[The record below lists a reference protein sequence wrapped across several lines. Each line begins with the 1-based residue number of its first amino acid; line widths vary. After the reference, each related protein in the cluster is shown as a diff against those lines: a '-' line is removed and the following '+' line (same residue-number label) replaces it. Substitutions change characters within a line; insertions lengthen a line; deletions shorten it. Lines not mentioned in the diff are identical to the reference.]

1 MGPQPGGGRAAL
13 PPPHQVLAPPP
24 LQQVPALPPLRQDL
38 ALHAGAAA
46 ADGSPTWTLHDPAA
60 NRFYQLSWPAFEL
73 LSRWT
78 LGSLQAVADTV
89 NRETTLR
96 VTLDDAQALQ
106 RMLERCHLLQA
117 RSAQDTRR
125 LAASAAAGRLSAL
138 QWLLHNYLFFRVPL
152 VRPMAFL
159 NAAARYVGWAFHP
172 AFWAAVAALALLGL
186 LLALRRWDDFMHG
199 FASYASVGGVIAV
212 AIAMSASKVLHELGH
227 AFAAHRY
234 GCRVPSMGLA
244 FLVMWPVLYTDTNE
258 AWKLASRRQRLVIG
272 AAGMASEIAL
282 AALATVLWSLLPDT
296 PQWVPLR
303 SGAFVLASTTWV
315 LTLAVNAS
323 PFMRFDGYFLLS
335 DALNMP
341 NLHER
346 AFAQGRWWLRE
357 RLFGFGD
364 AMPEAGSAAH
374 SRFLVGFAFGT
385 WLYRLVL
392 FLGIAL
398 LVYHLFFKT
407 LGVLLMAVELGWF
420 IARPVWRELSVWW
433 QRRTDLRWNRA
444 TVASALAAIGAAFV
458 LLWPWQVTVHA
469 PAVLGAA
476 TAQGLYAPYAAQV
489 MTALPAPGTRVKAGE
504 LLVGLRSP
512 DLQARLDLA
521 QAREQQLQ
529 WQLAQQPFNPQLMEA
544 GPALRKR
551 WEAAVQEVSGLQQ
564 EVQRLQIKAPFDGAV
579 ADPADDAMPQAWI
592 PAGQKLLVL
601 VNPAGTKVEAFVDEA
616 DLADASDATRVRF
629 IGNDVHGSVV
639 RCTALAADAVQ
650 LAQLDQP
657 LVASVNGGAVAV
669 QRTADGRL
677 TPLRPVFR
685 VVLDGCDSVASPAL
699 ELVGVAAL
707 QGPRRSLAAAAL
719 RWVGALW
726 QREGGV

>member
-1 MGPQPGGGRAAL
+1 MAGLVMGTPPGGHTA
-13 PPPHQVLAPPP
+13 QQQAPP
-24 LQQVPALPPLRQDL
+24 LAPLRQDL

-106 RMLERCHLLQA
+106 HMLERCHLLQA

-125 LAASAAAGRLSAL
+125 LAAGAAAGRLGAA

-152 VRPMAFL
+152 VRPAAFL

-172 AFWAAVAALALLGL
+172 AFWAAVAMLALLGL
-186 LLALRRWDDFMHG
+186 LLALRRWDEFMHG
-199 FASYASVGGVIAV
+199 FASYAGVGGVIAI
-212 AIAMSASKVLHELGH
+212 ACAMSASKVLHELGH

-244 FLVMWPVLYTDTNE
+244 FLVLWPVLYTDTNE

-296 PQWVPLR
+296 PQWAPLR
-303 SGAFVLASTTWV
+303 SGAFVLASTAWV

-335 DALNMP
+335 DALNLP

-364 AMPEAGSAAH
+364 AMPEPGPPAH
-374 SRFLVGFAFGT
+374 SRFLVAFAFGT

-398 LVYHLFFKT
+398 LVYHLFFKA

-420 IARPVWRELSVWW
+420 IARPVWRELKVWW
-433 QRRTDLRWNRA
+433 QRRADLRWNRRTA
-444 TVASALAAIGAAFV
+444 ASALLAAGAAFV

-489 MTALPAPGTRVKAGE
+489 VTPLPAPGTRVKAGD
-504 LLVGLRSP
+504 LLVSLRSP

-529 WQLAQQPFNPQLMEA
+529 WQLVQQPFNAQLMEA

-564 EVQRLQIKAPFDGAV
+564 EAQRLQMNAPFDGVV
-579 ADPADDAMPQAWI
+579 AQAADDAMPQAWI
-592 PAGQKLLVL
+592 PAGLKLLVL
-601 VNPAGTKVEAFVDEA
+601 VSPTGTKVEAFVDETE
-616 DLADASDATRVRF
+616 LADARDATQMRF
-629 IGNDVHGSVV
+629 IGSDVSGSAVA
-639 RCTALAADAVQ
+639 CTELAADAVQ
-650 LAQLDQP
+650 LVQLDQP

-669 QRTADGRL
+669 QRAADGRL
-677 TPLRPVFR
+677 LPLRPVFR
-685 VVLDGCDSVASPAL
+685 VVLDGCDGAESPAL

-707 QGPRRSLAAAAL
+707 QGPRRPLAVAAL
-719 RWVGALW
+719 RWAGALW
-726 QREGGV
+726 RREGGVY